1 MPKSAKNSP
10 LSARILLLAAFAA
23 VTLSAGISAAAQRA
37 VVAELYSA
45 DG

>member
-1 MPKSAKNSP
+1 MPKTAHDST

-23 VTLSAGISAAAQRA
+23 LTLAPGISAAAQRA